1 MSVRDL
7 RTDLQDRQLLALI
20 SACINKEA
28 IMFLQ
33 YLCNNGMSQ
42 INLIN
47 IADRAIFLLVPDS

>member
-20 SACINKEA
+20 SSGINKEA

-33 YLCNNGMSQ
+33 HLGNNGMPQ

-47 IADRAIFLLVPDS
+47 IADLAIFLLIPDS